1 MKKIIRA
8 FLVLMVLVLVLSA
21 CTGCQQI
28 KDMINN
34 LIRPN
39 PPVLEC
45 THTGGNATC
54 TEKAICTECGEAYG
68 EALGHNFAEGACTV
82 CGEADPD
89 YVAPHEHNFVDGKCE
104 CGEEDPNYVPPHVN
118 TLVIGDNK
126 IIVSGET
133 LNTAGAPIEWV
144 EFVVEE
150 KAHYE
155 FTGNTYAFVYVRK
168 DLADF
173 SACVCGFSG
182 KADLEPGTYYICI
195 GGVNSGEFTITVTK
209 SEIAAP
215 HEHVWADATCTAPQ
229 TCECGETQGEALGHD
244 LADVAEKAATCT
256 EDGYNA
262 HKACSRCDYTQG
274 KEVVKA
280 AHTLKYTVV
289 LPTATTPG
297 HTTVVCE
304 ACSDYSVVYGDVSVM
319 TEGTYVIDPN
329 AEGLAGTASGTYKD
343 GQVYVHGGVFEMHM
357 SAKFR
362 VDGSNKATINGTVL
376 QGRLNWGG
384 KTQFPE
390 NGGIINGIVFTTADE
405 TTVRI
410 YWVQGGDDHRQVA
423 LYNLAGEIVAQS
435 DNQTAAKN
443 DPCYSELTV
452 PAGTYVLGNVI
463 NTNYFF
469 KVEVEVGKKE
479 EHVHEF
485 VYGECECGEKDP
497 NYVPPV
503 DDGNHSFD
511 ATVDVVAGADKE
523 IIPNGTRFDDGF
535 FKVTGDVTQRVK
547 EGAVYAVEVGK
558 NASGAIEFTL
568 TVKSTVSVVFSSTG
582 NSNTSLV
589 GIIDAN
595 GNLVANNE
603 GITEVTGANDGKT
616 TLTYT
621 LEPGT
626 YSVVS
631 PKETTTAYKRGARVY
646 SITTAPASEE
656 APHEHSW
663 TDVAGKDATCTED
676 GYTAHKVCECG
687 EKQGYEVVAA
697 GHKLVDVAGKDAT
710 CTEAGY
716 SAHKACSNCD
726 YVEGKEVVAAGHK
739 LVDVAGKDAT
749 CTEDGYTAHKACSNC
764 DHVEGKEV
772 VAAAGH
778 IDADPRDHECDVC
791 GLCTSDC
798 ADANKNHKCDICD
811 DVMSK
816 CADNDKNHFCDYCG
830 VQNSHCI
837 DIPPY
842 DHNCD
847 WCGEKMSEHNYVD
860 GVCDVCGAAA
870 PHEHSW
876 SDATCTEPKKC
887 ACGATDGEA
896 LGHRIENAP
905 GKAAT
910 CTEAGYTAYQEC
922 TREGCD
928 YVGLNSQIPALGHDL
943 VDVAGKDATCSVAG
957 YTAYKACS
965 RCDHIEGKGV
975 VPATGEHADIDD
987 DYKCDACSTKM
998 LPADGSTLTIEQ
1010 AITIAKMQAHNT
1022 YTTQKYYI
1030 TGVVTNVYNTTYG
1043 NFYIKDA
1050 EGNEL
1055 CIYGLYKDSV
1065 RYDAMTYKPVEG
1077 DEVTVYGPLG
1087 AYNTTYQ
1094 MKNAELDDVVAH
1106 EHDYKSDVTEAGCLT
1121 EGYTT
1126 HTCTICA
1133 NSYTDSNVEALG
1145 HTTDNGVCE
1154 RCGSEITGDAPVF
1167 GTLATF
1173 EFGANGAAGH
1183 SDGNDYG
1190 TSKTFTEGSYSL
1202 KLTGMSKVFG
1212 PAKDEKGNSCIKLG
1226 TSKVV
1231 GTFTFTVPENVTE
1244 VVIYVA
1250 KYKSSSTKIAI
1261 NGTNYTLTK
1270 NSNDGAYDMIV
1281 IDTTTTKTITF
1292 ATVASTYRCMINTI
1306 VFNGYAE

>member
-21 CTGCQQI
+21 CTGCQQV

-39 PPVLEC
+39 PPVHEC

-54 TEKAICTECGEAYG
+54 TEKAICAECGEAYG

-155 FTGNTYAFVYVRK
+155 FTGNTFAFVYVRK

-215 HEHVWADATCTAPQ
+215 HEHVWSDATCTEPQ
-229 TCECGETQGEALGHD
+229 KCECGETQGEALGHD
-244 LADVAEKAATCT
+244 LVDVAEKAATCT
-256 EDGYNA
+256 EDGHNA

-304 ACSDYSVVYGDVSVM
+304 ACSDYSVVYGDVNVM

-329 AEGLAGTASGTYKD
+329 AEGLAGTASGTYTD

-390 NGGIINGIVFTTADE
+390 NGAIINGIVFTTVDE

-463 NTNYFF
+463 NTNYYF

-511 ATVDVVAGADKE
+511 VTVDVLAGEDNE

-535 FKVTGDVTQRVK
+535 FKVTGDVKQRVK
-547 EGAVYAVEVGK
+547 EGAVYALEVGK

-582 NSNTSLV
+582 SSNTSLV
-589 GIIDAN
+589 GILDAN

-603 GITEVTGANDGKT
+603 GITEVTGANNGKT

-631 PKETTTAYKRGARVY
+631 PKETTTEYKRGARVY

-716 SAHKACSNCD
+716 TAHKACSNCD
-726 YVEGKEVVAAGHK
+726 YTEGKTVLPAGHK

-749 CTEDGYTAHKACSNC
+749 CTEAGYTAHKACSNC
-764 DHVEGKEV
+764 DHVEGKEE
-772 VAAAGH
+772 VA
-778 IDADPRDHECDVC
+778 
-791 GLCTSDC
+791 
-798 ADANKNHKCDICD
+798 
-811 DVMSK
+811 
-816 CADNDKNHFCDYCG
+816 
-830 VQNSHCI
+830 
-837 DIPPY
+837 
-842 DHNCD
+842 
-847 WCGEKMSEHNYVD
+847 
-860 GVCDVCGAAA
+860 
-870 PHEHSW
+870 
-876 SDATCTEPKKC
+876 
-887 ACGATDGEA
+887 A

-905 GKAAT
+905 GKNAT

-965 RCDHIEGKGV
+965 RCDHIEGKEV
-975 VPATGEHADIDD
+975 VAATGEHADSDD

-1010 AITIAKMQAHNT
+1010 ALKIAKMQAHNT

-1133 NSYTDSNVEALG
+1133 NSYTDSKVEALG

-1154 RCGSEITGDAPVF
+1154 RCGSEITGDAPAI

-1173 EFGANGAAGH
+1173 EFGANGSASH
-1183 SDGNDYG
+1183 VDGTDLG
-1190 TSKTFTEGSYSL
+1190 TSKSYTVGSYEL
-1202 KLTGMSKVFG
+1202 KLTSISKVYG
-1212 PAKDEKGNSCIKLG
+1212 PAYDAKGNSCIKLG
-1226 TSKVV
+1226 TSKLV
-1231 GTFTFTVPENVTE
+1231 GSFTFTVPENVTE

-1250 KYKSSSTKIAI
+1250 KYKSNSTKIAI